1 MRRFRSSCVSWLIF
15 GLALAFVAGAVIV
28 NVRSAY
34 PTAAA
39 AAPSIGSA
47 AGAGHFPG
55 VARPVADNC
64 SGGRVYLTFDDGP
77 GAGTQLVLERL
88 EQLHLQATFFLIGD
102 HVAGNETLVR
112 REMADGDSLQNHTF
126 HHSNL
131 VTGVDVDNVQRSPWG
146 DPEIDTELVRATDA
160 IVAAGVPRPTLY
172 RPPYGSVDRDVDAIA
187 QRLGLRLVMPWS
199 DDDRD
204 NIIDSHDT
212 EGVTAAQVVQYIVPR
227 LKAESIIAL
236 HDSEPASAEVDTQA
250 LQAVADRMNALHL
263 CSSVQMRP
271 DATGGVLNEPQQAGV
286 AKGD

>member
-1 MRRFRSSCVSWLIF
+1 MRFRSSVVSWLVF
-15 GLALAFVAGAVIV
+15 GLALAFVGGAVIV

-34 PTAAA
+34 PTAEA
-39 AAPSIGSA
+39 AAPSTGSA
-47 AGAGHFPG
+47 GGAGHFPG
-55 VARPVADNC
+55 VARPVANSC

-77 GAGTQLVLERL
+77 GAGTPLVLERL

-102 HVAGNETLVR
+102 HIAGNETLMR

-126 HHSNL
+126 HHPNL

-146 DPEIDTELVRATDA
+146 DPEIETELVRATDA

-172 RPPYGSVDRDVDAIA
+172 RPPYGSVNRDVDAIA
-187 QRLGLRLVMPWS
+187 QRLGLRLVMPWA

-212 EGVTAAQVVQYIVPR
+212 EGVTAAQVVQYIVPQ

-263 CSSVQMRP
+263 CSSVQMRR

>member
-1 MRRFRSSCVSWLIF
+1 MRRFRSPVVSWLIF
-15 GLALAFVAGAVIV
+15 GLALAFVASAVVV

-34 PTAAA
+34 PTASA
-39 AAPSIGSA
+39 AAPNTEDA

-55 VARPVADNC
+55 PARPVADNC

-77 GAGTQLVLERL
+77 GAGTPLVLERL

-102 HVAGNETLVR
+102 HIAGNESLLR

-126 HHSNL
+126 HHFNL
-131 VTGVDVDNVQRSPWG
+131 VTGIDVDNVARSPWG
-146 DPEIDTELVRATDA
+146 DPEIETELVRATAA

-187 QRLGLRLVMPWS
+187 QRLGLRLVMPWA

-212 EGVTAAQVVQYIVPR
+212 EGVTAAQVAQYIVPQ
-227 LKAESIIAL
+227 LHAESIIAL
-236 HDSEPASAEVDTQA
+236 HDSEPASAEVNTQA
-250 LQAVADRMNALHL
+250 LQAVADRMNTLHL

-286 AKGD
+286 VKGD